1 MIMEKGVLKKA
12 DEHDLD
18 WLLEVENDASHW
30 AVGGRTHSYTRHELA
45 DFLSRNQSFFPG
57 GNLRWIICCEE
68 EEEPV
73 GVLDIFAYHREKKM
87 ASVGILIIESKH
99 RRKGYGLQALGE
111 LEKLAFFE
119 WDLLVLQAIVQPE
132 NSASQGLFAKAGYAF
147 KRKQDQGLLL
157 FEKHRP

>member
-1 MIMEKGVLKKA
+1 M
-12 DEHDLD
+12 
-18 WLLEVENDASHW
+18 
-30 AVGGRTHSYTRHELA
+30 
-45 DFLSRNQSFFPG
+45 
-57 GNLRWIICCEE
+57 
-68 EEEPV
+68 
-73 GVLDIFAYHREKKM
+73 
-87 ASVGILIIESKH
+87 H